1 MSGLENRVKMG
12 FSQEETDVLVSSR
25 MQIYGVSR
33 LLSRVKDVEFFSKVS
48 EIPVLRSLLHTT
60 VSFCII
66 YDDSNEPYNQY
77 RATSD

>member
-33 LLSRVKDVEFFSKVS
+33 LLSRVKDVEVFF
-48 EIPVLRSLLHTT
+48 
-60 VSFCII
+60 
-66 YDDSNEPYNQY
+66 
-77 RATSD
+77 